1 MSGKYHS
8 EWLLII
14 SLVCFVADARKSLPA
29 AFVSQFIINT
39 ESFTQYITH
48 TSGSLKIGLN
58 KRRYTSVVLRMLRC
72 PDENPYYLSA
82 SEYYDL

>member
-14 SLVCFVADARKSLPA
+14 SLVCFEVDARKSLPE
-29 AFVSQFIINT
+29 AFVSQLIINT

-48 TSGSLKIGLN
+48 TSGSLKNEEKVHDYFFRIISL
-58 KRRYTSVVLRMLRC
+58 TSRF
-72 PDENPYYLSA
+72 DFGFGKA
-82 SEYYDL
+82 AIAF

>member
-14 SLVCFVADARKSLPA
+14 SLVCFEVDARKSLPA
-29 AFVSQFIINT
+29 AFVSQFIINMD
-39 ESFTQYITH
+39 SFTQYITH
-48 TSGSLKIGLN
+48 IRFTKNRPN

-72 PDENPYYLSA
+72 PDKNPYYLST